1 MCCDLGA
8 YTPSLSLKLSFSQA
22 TSNKLRPQALIFF
35 LFSPVGPAH
44 KLFSATI
51 CMLTFFLGGSRPQAL
66 LCDILSR
73 DILTHGSC
81 ATVRHIVTCDNSLLD
96 VTFEQHCCH
105 TATGCANQRTRR
117 QHALFCGSRTRDL

>member
-1 MCCDLGA
+1 MSILNMMRKRKSHK
-8 YTPSLSLKLSFSQA
+8 PQA
-22 TSNKLRPQALIFF
+22 TSHKLLFF
-35 LFSPVGPAH
+35 FFCLVGPAH
-44 KLFSATI
+44 KLFSDFKF
-51 CMLTFFLGGSRPQAL
+51 MGGTRPQAL